1 MSSQIVSAC
10 HLVRLQPGEYLKPH
24 WFGPSQDIVCSFL
37 FVLIT
42 PFSLDDYLQVE
53 TLITGGQVA
62 ETGGVINQV

>member
-1 MSSQIVSAC
+1 MPPCQTATWRISEAS
-10 HLVRLQPGEYLKPH
+10 LVWSKPRY
-24 WFGPSQDIVCSFL
+24 CLLAFL

-42 PFSLDDYLQVE
+42 RFSLDDYLQVE